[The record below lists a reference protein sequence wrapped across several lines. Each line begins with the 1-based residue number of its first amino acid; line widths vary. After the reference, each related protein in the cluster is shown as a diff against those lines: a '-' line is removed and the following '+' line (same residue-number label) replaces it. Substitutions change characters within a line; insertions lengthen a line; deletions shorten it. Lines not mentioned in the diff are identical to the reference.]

1 MADRQ
6 STLGEVAAAVADPR
20 GASRGHLLA
29 AHRLVFAALVVVA
42 LVSGYVGFAG
52 YLHGN
57 PQFGHNPLDL
67 LYDDLQ
73 LFVLGP
79 FPLQQGD
86 TGPLPVAL
94 QIGRLVAPL
103 VTVYAFVEAG
113 RLFLTA
119 EMQRWRTAR
128 ARGHVVVCGSG
139 ATALALTRR
148 FGELGATVVSIRP
161 EALPDGPPRKFLVA
175 GDARQ
180 PETLRAAGVH
190 RAAALYACTD
200 DTATNTVIA
209 LAARRMSKETG
220 TELGVYALATDP
232 DLCLALQARHLGQ
245 PRSAG
250 GRFEFFNIDELA
262 ARKLFDDP
270 PPPSTG
276 PPNIVVIGASSFG
289 RAVVVEQARRWRSRR
304 VDTDPPPTI
313 TLVDENATEAL
324 AGITHRYPFVADVC
338 RLRPHDDGVASLFGG
353 PAGDRVPTMVFVCL
367 DDEETSLRTA
377 LTVDRLWHGGPG
389 SLVVRLERLS
399 SLRDAF
405 DGSAGD
411 PLLDQVS
418 GVLRLFG
425 VVEAACDPGLIRED
439 VTERLARVI
448 HDRYRM
454 ARLRRGD
461 SPDDNP
467 SMVDWGRLPVT
478 QRLSCRA
485 QAEDMGRKLRA
496 IGCTLAPRGGPG
508 DDHQFADHTVELL
521 AEMEHERWRAERTEA
536 GWVFAERRADD
547 QREHPDMVAW
557 ERLSTVA
564 RDKNRD
570 AMRELT
576 YVVGDAGF
584 RIVQL

>member
-1 MADRQ
+1 MAD
-6 STLGEVAAAVADPR
+6 AR
-20 GASRGHLLA
+20 GASRGHLWA
-29 AHRLVFAALVVVA
+29 AHRLVFVALVIVA
-42 LVSGYVGFAG
+42 LVSGYVGFAV

-57 PQFGHNPLDL
+57 TLFEHGPLDL

-79 FPLQQGD
+79 FPLQQGG
-86 TGPLPVAL
+86 TGALPVAL
-94 QIGRLVAPL
+94 QIGRLAAPL

-113 RLFLTA
+113 RLFLAA
-119 EMQRWRTAR
+119 EVQRWRTLR

-148 FGELGATVVSIRP
+148 FGELGARVVSIHP
-161 EALPDGPPRKFLVA
+161 GPVPDGSRRKFLVA

-180 PETLRAAGVH
+180 PETLRSAGVH
-190 RAAALYACTD
+190 RAGALYACTD

-209 LAARRMSKETG
+209 LAARRMAKDKG
-220 TELGVYALATDP
+220 AELAVYALATDP
-232 DLCLALQARHLGQ
+232 ELCLALQARHLGQ

-262 ARKLFDDP
+262 ARKLFDDLP
-270 PPPSTG
+270 PPTAGAPH
-276 PPNIVVIGASSFG
+276 ILVIGATSFG
-289 RAVVVEQARRWRSRR
+289 RAVVVEQARRWRAGQPDADARLT
-304 VDTDPPPTI
+304 V
-313 TLVDENATEAL
+313 TLVDENAAEAL
-324 AGITHRYPFVADVC
+324 ADITHRYSFVGDVC
-338 RLRPHDDGVASLFGG
+338 RLRPYDKGLATLFTVPAGG
-353 PAGDRVPTMVFVCL
+353 PAATMVFVCL
-367 DDEETSLRTA
+367 DDEEASLRTA

-411 PLLDQVS
+411 PLLDQVA

-425 VVEAACDPGLIRED
+425 VVEAACDPRLIRED
-439 VTERLARVI
+439 VTERLARVV
-448 HDRYRM
+448 HDRYRI

-461 SPDDNP
+461 SVEDNP

-478 QRLSCRA
+478 QRESCRA

-496 IGCTLAPRGGPG
+496 IGCTLAPCGGPG
-508 DDHQFADHTVELL
+508 DDHQLADDTVELL
-521 AEMEHERWRAERTEA
+521 AEMEHERWLAERTDA
-536 GWVFAERRADD
+536 GWRFAEQRADD
-547 QREHPDMVAW
+547 RLEHPDLVAW

-564 RDKNRD
+564 KDKNRD
-570 AMRELT
+570 AMRSLADII
-576 YVVGDAGF
+576 GDAGF

>member
-1 MADRQ
+1 MRGAGVL
-6 STLGEVAAAVADPR
+6 STLWGGGAAVADPR
-20 GASRGHLLA
+20 GGSRGRLLA
-29 AHRLVFAALVVVA
+29 AHRVVFAVLVVLALVT
-42 LVSGYVGFAG
+42 GYAGFAA

-57 PQFGHNPLDL
+57 ARFGHSPLDL

-79 FPLQQGD
+79 FPLQDGG
-86 TGPLPVAL
+86 TGPLPVTL
-94 QIGRLVAPL
+94 QVARFAAPL
-103 VTVYAFVEAG
+103 VTVYAFVEAS
-113 RLFLTA
+113 RLFLAA
-119 EMQRWRTAR
+119 EVQRWRTQR
-128 ARGHVVVCGSG
+128 ASGHVVVCGSG

-148 FGELGATVVSIRP
+148 FTELGARVVSIHQ
-161 EALPDGPPRKFLVA
+161 GPAPVRKFAVT
-175 GDARQ
+175 GDARL

-190 RAAALYACTD
+190 RATALYACTD

-209 LAARRMSKETG
+209 LAARRMARDSGTG
-220 TELGVYALATDP
+220 LAVYALATDP
-232 DLCLALQARHLGQ
+232 DLCLALQARNLGQ

-250 GRFEFFNIDELA
+250 GRIEFFNVDELG

-270 PPPSTG
+270 PPAAG
-276 PPNIVVIGASSFG
+276 PPHTLVIGASSFG
-289 RAVVVEQARRWRSRR
+289 RAVVVEQARRWRASRPGPE
-304 VDTDPPPTI
+304 VPSV

-324 AGITHRYPFVADVC
+324 ADITQRYPFVADVC
-338 RLRPHDDGVASLFGG
+338 RLRPHDEGLAGLRTG
-353 PAGDRVPTMVFVCL
+353 PAGDRPPTMVVVCL
-367 DDEETSLRTA
+367 DDEEASLRTA

-411 PLLDQVS
+411 PLLDQMA

-439 VTERLARVI
+439 VTERLARVV

-454 ARLRRGD
+454 ARLRRGE
-461 SPDDNP
+461 SVENNP

-478 QRLSCRA
+478 QRDSCRT
-485 QAEDMGRKLRA
+485 QAEDIGRKLRA

-508 DDHQFADHTVELL
+508 DDHQLAEHTVELL
-521 AEMEHERWRAERTEA
+521 AEMEHERWLAERTEA
-536 GWVFAERRADD
+536 GWRFAEQRADE
-547 QREHPDMVAW
+547 QRQHPDIVAW

-576 YVVGDAGF
+576 DIVADAGF

>member
-1 MADRQ
+1 MAD
-6 STLGEVAAAVADPR
+6 GR
-20 GASRGHLLA
+20 GASHGRLWA
-29 AHRLVFAALVVVA
+29 AHRLVFVALVIVA
-42 LVSGYVGFAG
+42 LVSGYVGFAI

-57 PQFGHNPLDL
+57 TLFEHGPLDL

-79 FPLQQGD
+79 FPLQQGG

-94 QIGRLVAPL
+94 QIARLAAPL

-113 RLFLTA
+113 RLFLAA
-119 EMQRWRTAR
+119 EVHRWRTLR

-148 FGELGATVVSIRP
+148 FAELGARVVSIQP
-161 EALPDGPPRKFLVA
+161 GPVTDGPRRKFLVA

-180 PETLRAAGVH
+180 PEILRAAGVH
-190 RAAALYACTD
+190 RAGALYACTD

-209 LAARRMSKETG
+209 LAARRMAKDTG
-220 TELGVYALATDP
+220 AELAVYALATDP
-232 DLCLALQARHLGQ
+232 DMCLALQARHLGQ

-262 ARKLFDDP
+262 ARKLFDNP
-270 PPPSTG
+270 PPPSAG
-276 PPNIVVIGASSFG
+276 PPRILVIGATSFG
-289 RAVVVEQARRWRSRR
+289 RAVVVEQARRWRAGQPDADVR
-304 VDTDPPPTI
+304 PTV

-324 AGITHRYPFVADVC
+324 ADITHRYPFVADVC
-338 RLRPHDDGVASLFGG
+338 LLRPYDKGLATLFTGQAGG
-353 PAGDRVPTMVFVCL
+353 QAATMVFVCL
-367 DDEETSLRTA
+367 DDEEASLRTA

-411 PLLDQVS
+411 PLLDQVA
-418 GVLRLFG
+418 GVLWLFG
-425 VVEAACDPGLIRED
+425 VVEAACDPRLIRED
-439 VTERLARVI
+439 VTERLARVV

-454 ARLRRGD
+454 ACLRRGD
-461 SPDDNP
+461 SVDDNP

-478 QRLSCRA
+478 QRESCRA
-485 QAEDMGRKLRA
+485 QAEDIGRKLRA
-496 IGCTLAPRGGPG
+496 IGATLAPRGGPG
-508 DDHQFADHTVELL
+508 DDHQLADDTVEVL
-521 AEMEHERWRAERTEA
+521 AEMEHDRWLAERTEA
-536 GWVFAERRADD
+536 GWRYAERRADD
-547 QREHPDMVAW
+547 EREHPDLVAW

-570 AMRELT
+570 AMRALADIIA
-576 YVVGDAGF
+576 DAGF